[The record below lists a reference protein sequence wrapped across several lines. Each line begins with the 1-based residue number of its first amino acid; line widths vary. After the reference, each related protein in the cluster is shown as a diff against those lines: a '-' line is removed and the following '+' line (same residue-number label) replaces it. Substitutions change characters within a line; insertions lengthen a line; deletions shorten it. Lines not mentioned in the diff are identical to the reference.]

1 APCGD
6 VAVTTQTA
14 MEPRASLNA
23 LPAPWPYSRVIN
35 NKEPGL
41 EATSLVVLRTV
52 TPEAHAYFNR
62 IVQVAQNEL
71 EKLLIHKVQNIFDPV
86 QDGQLGLAAMKA
98 PVGLAEKRRCLP
110 SAKDDPHRS
119 KVKSALE
126 GQQLTAYV
134 VSVIGRIMVDF
145 SRFADVV
152 LRWQR
157 KSAGADDKVTFGQI
171 PEKLPAEGTDSVWF
185 REMVDRLERQ
195 DKQNTELESKYSGV
209 ANELRE
215 RKRQF
220 LRERSIWKERL
231 RNLQA
236 HARESGDRALD
247 KLLYHDVQF
256 YAEVGERSVEDV
268 QDEYERKLVEQE
280 LKFQ

>member
-1 APCGD
+1 
-6 VAVTTQTA
+6 
-14 MEPRASLNA
+14 
-23 LPAPWPYSRVIN
+23 
-35 NKEPGL
+35 
-41 EATSLVVLRTV
+41 
-52 TPEAHAYFNR
+52 
-62 IVQVAQNEL
+62 
-71 EKLLIHKVQNIFDPV
+71 
-86 QDGQLGLAAMKA
+86 
-98 PVGLAEKRRCLP
+98 
-110 SAKDDPHRS
+110 
-119 KVKSALE
+119 VKSALE

-280 LKFQ
+280 LKFQEEILDKNHLILDLEKDVEQLQTTLAAARGRRSSSSDLEKRMARAEMACEGAEEAREKIEQALRALREECEALKVANDGLLMQ